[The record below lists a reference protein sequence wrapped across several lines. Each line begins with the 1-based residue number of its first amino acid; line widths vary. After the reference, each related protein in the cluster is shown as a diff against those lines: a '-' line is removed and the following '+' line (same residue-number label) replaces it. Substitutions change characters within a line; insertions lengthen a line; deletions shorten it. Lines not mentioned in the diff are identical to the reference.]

1 MVSSHPAPRDSDSK
15 ICLPSS
21 AGDDKLLA
29 APLPIQQ
36 NPTRSDCATLP
47 HKVLDIVLMF
57 AYYPRMGSIH
67 LVIPQKEEPP
77 ALHERAMD
85 NLKYIR
91 ETMER
96 ASAFTGISG
105 WGQVVIGITAL
116 IASLISAPQKTFKGW
131 LAVWVA
137 EAVIALLIAGWSMD
151 RKARAAKM
159 PLLSGPGRKV
169 AFSLSPPI
177 FAGGILSV
185 VLYRAGLTNAIPG
198 LWLLLYGTGVVTGGM
213 FSVSAVPIMGL
224 CFMALGAAAFLA
236 PAGLANWF
244 MAAGFGGLHIVFGVI
259 IARRYGG

>member
-1 MVSSHPAPRDSDSK
+1 
-15 ICLPSS
+15 
-21 AGDDKLLA
+21 
-29 APLPIQQ
+29 
-36 NPTRSDCATLP
+36 
-47 HKVLDIVLMF
+47 
-57 AYYPRMGSIH
+57 MGSIH
-67 LVIPQKEEPP
+67 LVIPEKEEPP

-85 NLKYIR
+85 NLRFIR

-96 ASAFTGISG
+96 ATSFTAISG
-105 WGQVVIGITAL
+105 WGLVSIGLSAL
-116 IASLISAPQKTFKGW
+116 AASSISTQQKTFKAW

-137 EAVIALLIAGWSMD
+137 EAMIALLIAGWSMD
-151 RKARAAKM
+151 RKARAANM

-177 FAGGILSV
+177 FAGGIVTV

-198 LWLLLYGTGVVTGGM
+198 LWLLLYGTGVITGGM

-224 CFMALGAAAFLA
+224 CFMTLGAAAFLA
-236 PAGLANWF
+236 PAGFADWL

>member
-1 MVSSHPAPRDSDSK
+1 
-15 ICLPSS
+15 
-21 AGDDKLLA
+21 
-29 APLPIQQ
+29 
-36 NPTRSDCATLP
+36 
-47 HKVLDIVLMF
+47 
-57 AYYPRMGSIH
+57 MGSIH
-67 LVIPQKEEPP
+67 LVIPEKEEPP

-96 ASAFTGISG
+96 ATAFTGISG
-105 WGQVVIGITAL
+105 WGQVAIGFTA
-116 IASLISAPQKTFKGW
+116 IASASISTQQKTFKAW
-131 LAVWVA
+131 LAVWMA
-137 EAVIALLIAGWSMD
+137 EAVIALLIAGWSID

-177 FAGGILSV
+177 FAGAIVTV

-213 FSVSAVPIMGL
+213 FSVSVVPIMGL
-224 CFMALGAAAFLA
+224 CFMALGAAAFFA
-236 PAGLANWF
+236 PAEYANWL

>member
-1 MVSSHPAPRDSDSK
+1 
-15 ICLPSS
+15 
-21 AGDDKLLA
+21 
-29 APLPIQQ
+29 
-36 NPTRSDCATLP
+36 
-47 HKVLDIVLMF
+47 
-57 AYYPRMGSIH
+57 MGSIH
-67 LVIPQKEEPP
+67 LVIPEKEEPP

-96 ASAFTGISG
+96 ATAFTGISG
-105 WGQVVIGITAL
+105 WGQVAIGFTA
-116 IASLISAPQKTFKGW
+116 IASASISAQQKTFKAW
-131 LAVWVA
+131 LAVWMA
-137 EAVIALLIAGWSMD
+137 EAVIALLIAGWSID

-177 FAGGILSV
+177 FAGAIVTV

-213 FSVSAVPIMGL
+213 FSVSVVPIMGL
-224 CFMALGAAAFLA
+224 CFMGLGAAAFFA
-236 PAGLANWF
+236 PAEYANWL

>member
-1 MVSSHPAPRDSDSK
+1 
-15 ICLPSS
+15 
-21 AGDDKLLA
+21 
-29 APLPIQQ
+29 
-36 NPTRSDCATLP
+36 
-47 HKVLDIVLMF
+47 
-57 AYYPRMGSIH
+57 MGSIH
-67 LVIPQKEEPP
+67 LVVPQKEEPP

-96 ASAFTGISG
+96 ATAFTGISG
-105 WGQVVIGITAL
+105 WGQVAIGITACASAA
-116 IASLISAPQKTFKGW
+116 IAAQQSSFEAW

-137 EAVIALLIAGWSMD
+137 EALIALLIAGWSMD

-177 FAGGILSV
+177 FAGAIVTV

-224 CFMALGAAAFLA
+224 CFMALGAATFFA
-236 PAGLANWF
+236 PAEFANGL
-244 MAAGFGGLHIVFGVI
+244 MAAGFGGLHIIFGII

>member
-1 MVSSHPAPRDSDSK
+1 
-15 ICLPSS
+15 
-21 AGDDKLLA
+21 
-29 APLPIQQ
+29 
-36 NPTRSDCATLP
+36 
-47 HKVLDIVLMF
+47 
-57 AYYPRMGSIH
+57 MGSIQ

-77 ALHERAMD
+77 ALHDRAMD
-85 NLKYIR
+85 NLQYIR

-96 ASAFTGISG
+96 ATAFTGISG
-105 WGQVVIGITAL
+105 WGQVAIGVTAL
-116 IASLISAPQKTFKGW
+116 AASFIAAQQKSFTNW
-131 LAVWVA
+131 LAIWCA
-137 EAVIALLIAGWSMD
+137 EAVVALLITGWSMD

-169 AFSLSPPI
+169 AFSLSPPL
-177 FAGGILSV
+177 FAGGLVTV

-224 CFMALGAAAFLA
+224 CFMAFGAAAFLA
-236 PAGLANWF
+236 PAGFANWL